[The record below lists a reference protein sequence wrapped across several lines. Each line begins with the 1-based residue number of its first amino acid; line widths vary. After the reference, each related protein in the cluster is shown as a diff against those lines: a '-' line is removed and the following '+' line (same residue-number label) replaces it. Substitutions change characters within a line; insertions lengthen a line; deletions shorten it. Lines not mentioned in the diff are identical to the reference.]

1 LDLGNGFYEGD
12 VENGEPNGYGIK
24 IWTEEKFKGHRYEGY
39 WKDGYK

>member
-1 LDLGNGFYEGD
+1 LSFKDAEYIGD

-24 IWTEEKFKGHRYEGY
+24 IWTDGVRYEGY